1 VQTHPEKRV
10 AILLLAAGPSKR
22 LGTPKQ
28 LLPYRNR
35 SLLRY
40 ITAIAVASR
49 ACRTCVVLGAEA
61 GRLKRE
67 IADLPVECVH
77 NPEWE
82 EGLGSSIRSGV
93 AAMSGGV
100 DAILILLCDQP
111 LVSAELLDEIIGA
124 YRTSGKAIV
133 ACEYGGQ
140 LGVPALFDRSLL
152 PELAGLGGDRGAKQI
167 IAAHSAEAYRIAF
180 PEGAVD
186 IDTMNDYQS
195 LVP

>member
-1 VQTHPEKRV
+1 MQTHPEKQV
-10 AILLLAAGPSKR
+10 AILLLAAGPSRR

-28 LLPYRNR
+28 MLPYKNR

-40 ITAIAVASR
+40 ITEIAVASK

-61 GRLKRE
+61 SRLEKE
-67 IADLPVECVH
+67 IAGLPIESVY
-77 NPEWE
+77 NPEWKN
-82 EGLGSSIRSGV
+82 GLGSSIRSGV
-93 AAMSGGV
+93 AAMPGVV
-100 DAILILLCDQP
+100 DAILIMLCDQP

-124 YRTSGKAIV
+124 YRSSGKPIV
-133 ACEYGGQ
+133 ACEYGGH

-152 PELAGLGGDRGAKQI
+152 SELAGLGGDRGARQI
-167 IAAHSAEAYRIAF
+167 IAAHSAEAYKIAF